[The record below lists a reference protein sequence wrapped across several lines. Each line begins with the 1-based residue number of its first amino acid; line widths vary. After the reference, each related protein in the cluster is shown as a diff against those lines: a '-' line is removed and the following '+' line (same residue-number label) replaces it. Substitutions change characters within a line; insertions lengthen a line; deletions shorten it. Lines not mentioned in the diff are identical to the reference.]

1 MESLEKVFCHN
12 NLREWIHEILGE
24 GMLRKLESNIIS
36 GQVHDILDGRSKW
49 SEWKDGNE
57 TLLEMGFGLH
67 RILVLMLLQR
77 SDSTIVWVEESE
89 TASMDVLNAGL
100 SLWISSLIQN
110 YHDYWYAAEL
120 RRLSCF

>member
-1 MESLEKVFCHN
+1 
-12 NLREWIHEILGE
+12 
-24 GMLRKLESNIIS
+24 MLRKLESIIIP

-77 SDSTIVWVEESE
+77 VTYSSLGCRIGDGLHGC
-89 TASMDVLNAGL
+89 LNAGL

-120 RRLSCF
+120 RLLSCF